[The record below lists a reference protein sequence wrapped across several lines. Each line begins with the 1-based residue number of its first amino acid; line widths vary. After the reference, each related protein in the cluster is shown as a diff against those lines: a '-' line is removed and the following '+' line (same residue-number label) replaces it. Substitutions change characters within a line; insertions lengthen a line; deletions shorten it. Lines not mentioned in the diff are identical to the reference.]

1 VEEQM
6 KHKDTKD
13 TKAEAD
19 NLSHQIIGAA
29 IEVHR
34 ALGPGLLES
43 IYEDCL
49 AHELTLRAI
58 PFRRQVA
65 LPLTYQGVRLESCSR
80 LDMAVG
86 DLVVLELKAV
96 EHILPVHEVQLLTY
110 LRLTNKWLGLL
121 FNFHVTV
128 LQRGIRRIVN

>member
-1 VEEQM
+1 MEEKM

-19 NLSHQIIGAA
+19 ELSHEIIGAA

-43 IYEDCL
+43 VYEECL
-49 AHELTLRAI
+49 AHELTLRRI
-58 PFRRQVA
+58 PFRRQVV
-65 LPLTYQGVRLESCSR
+65 LPLIYKRVRLESCYR
-80 LDMAVG
+80 LDMVVK

-110 LRLTNKWLGLL
+110 LRLAGKWLGLVL
-121 FNFHVTV
+121 NFHVTV

>member
-1 VEEQM
+1 M

-19 NLSHQIIGAA
+19 ELSYKVIGAA

-43 IYEDCL
+43 IDEECL
-49 AHELTLRAI
+49 AHELTLRGI
-58 PFRRQVA
+58 SCRRQVS
-65 LPLTYQGVRLESCSR
+65 LPLIYKGVRLESGYR
-80 LDMAVG
+80 LDLVVN

-110 LRLTNKWLGLL
+110 LRLTGKWLGLL
-121 FNFHVTV
+121 LYFHVTV

>member
-1 VEEQM
+1 M

-19 NLSHQIIGAA
+19 ELSYKVIGAA

-43 IYEDCL
+43 IDEECL
-49 AHELTLRAI
+49 AHELTSRGI
-58 PFRRQVA
+58 SYRRQVS
-65 LPLTYQGVRLESCSR
+65 LPLIYKGVRLESGYR
-80 LDMAVG
+80 LDLVVN

-96 EHILPVHEVQLLTY
+96 EHLLPVHEVQLLTY
-110 LRLTNKWLGLL
+110 LRLTGKWLGLL
-121 FNFHVTV
+121 LNFHVTV